1 MAAKANAQMAATLPV
16 SAVSPAP
23 GPATTRHEGIL
34 SSLCDVFLRK
44 ANDQFYIDTIVNEI
58 VEKACDIHVD
68 RVLGSIAVEYTACA
82 LWAEMV
88 HLIASSVV
96 PVDEGYRSTA
106 ELAVSEGSRAISEHH
121 HDPWRPDVPAE
132 RIVTEEHSRRVVDMR
147 PAKVEVPLANGRRR
161 RVENSRPT
169 SSQSS
174 QQVDDGNARA
184 LFSRGSIKPSS
195 RGSID
200 LGATQTMRAA
210 ATNGPSPKST
220 HRVHHARNPGDKG
233 HGLGDT
239 HAIAQVDSLSQP
251 DYVTD
256 ETEVKHHLDGLA
268 QIAADREESQKKAA
282 RIARTLNDPKTA
294 PKNFTIDK
302 LGNVIPLMHV
312 DDNKVNAQFES
323 LSPRFVVPQQ
333 PAPQPPQEVTVG
345 NQKSRGRSTYAATK
359 PGGEEKKRPQ
369 KEGEGFISTD
379 ARDVPMQIKVAPSGG
394 VTIKEANQPQRT
406 AELKT
411 PSTKLSRQEFLR
423 LRGTLGQS
431 EPAQAFAEHQSSG
444 PHDTDNTANV
454 EPTRAEANTTIDVN
468 LPNKR
473 APQQS
478 ASKGVKDL
486 GQAQTARK
494 PQLAS
499 QTPSLIQAPA
509 PPPNRDPVSHRAVN
523 TRKMQIEKFAPTKT
537 NDKQFAALADTWQG
551 QRIANVERSAT
562 RVTVAQKFDDDDL
575 ISTM

>member
-1 MAAKANAQMAATLPV
+1 MAAKPTAPVSTSLPV
-16 SAVSPAP
+16 SSVSPAP
-23 GPATTRHEGIL
+23 GGPATARHDGIL

-44 ANDQFYIDTIVNEI
+44 ANDQFFIDTLVDEM

-121 HDPWRPDVPAE
+121 HDPWRPDVPAA
-132 RIVTEEHSRRVVDMR
+132 RIITEEHSRRVVDLR
-147 PAKVEVPLANGRRR
+147 PAKVEAPLANGRRR

-184 LFSRGSIKPSS
+184 LLSRGSLKPGS

-200 LGATQTMRAA
+200 LGATQTMRVTA
-210 ATNGPSPKST
+210 NSGPSPKST
-220 HRVHHARNPGDKG
+220 RVHHAKHTGEKG

-239 HAIAQVDSLSQP
+239 HAVAQVDSLSQP

-256 ETEVKHHLDGLA
+256 ETEVKQHQDGLA

-282 RIARTLNDPKTA
+282 RIARTLSDPKTA

-312 DDNKVNAQFES
+312 DDNRVNAQFES
-323 LSPRFVVPQQ
+323 LSPRFIVPQQ
-333 PAPQPPQEVTVG
+333 PAPQPPQEVTISSSKG
-345 NQKSRGRSTYAATK
+345 RGRSTYAATK
-359 PGGEEKKRPQ
+359 PGGDEKKRPQ

-394 VTIKEANQPQRT
+394 VTIKEVNQPQRT

-411 PSTKLSRQEFLR
+411 PATKLSRQEFLR

-431 EPAQAFAEHQSSG
+431 EANQAFAEQPTASR
-444 PHDTDNTANV
+444 DTEGNTVIETGRTEGNAS
-454 EPTRAEANTTIDVN
+454 EVN
-468 LPNKR
+468 LPSKR
-473 APQQS
+473 PPQAS
-478 ASKGVKDL
+478 ASKGVKEPA
-486 GQAQTARK
+486 QAQSARK
-494 PQLAS
+494 PQSAAL
-499 QTPSLIQAPA
+499 THTVIQAPA
-509 PPPNRDPVSHRAVN
+509 PPPKREPVSHRAVN

-537 NDKQFAALADTWQG
+537 NDKQLATLADTWQG
-551 QRIANVERSAT
+551 QRVANEERSAT
-562 RVTVAQKFDDDDL
+562 RVTVATKFDPDDDL
-575 ISTM
+575 IHTM